1 MSKHF
6 LDDPINKGLFQTAC
20 MAAGKSVG
28 KIPLAGSVISLVCGR
43 ITATQRY
50 MELHP
55 VLIKS
60 ISQTGRNS
68 KISKFLLNE
77 LAQTATF
84 GARRANFKRYYI
96 SNPFGWKKLPTNPK
110 KIMYGFW

>member
-6 LDDPINKGLFQTAC
+6 LDDPINKGLFQIPC
-20 MAAGKSVG
+20 LAAGKSVG
-28 KIPLAGSVISLVCGR
+28 KTPMAGGIVNLVCGR

-50 MELHP
+50 RELYP

-68 KISKFLLNE
+68 IISKFLLNE
-77 LAQTATF
+77 LAQTTNF

-96 SNPFGWKKLPTNPK
+96 SNPFGWKKLPANPK
-110 KIMYGFW
+110 NIMYGFW